1 MNPPLPLF
9 DHHAHLDD
17 PAITTAQI
25 RSGLAAAGFVGGIS
39 AGYGPD
45 RSDLARQRMALDPR
59 LKRTV
64 GLHPWWLAETP
75 CERWEQAWRDVES
88 ELSDVDV
95 VALGEIGLDQTV
107 RRRLPLAQ
115 QETQLQRG
123 LDLARQTATPVVL
136 HIVRWHGHAL
146 RMLQA
151 QPPPGGVLHR
161 YGGPTTLVADL
172 QRLGLYLSL
181 DAKRW
186 QHDPAGFSAVA
197 QVIDAQYLLVETD
210 WPDRPRDWS
219 EALGEMA
226 TLIAALAELR
236 AVPIE
241 TLAAQLVQ
249 NARRLYGLT
258 Q

>member
-1 MNPPLPLF
+1 MAPSLPLF

-17 PAITTAQI
+17 PAITITHI
-25 RSGLAAAGFVGGIS
+25 RSGLAAAGFVGGVS

-45 RSDLARQRMALDPR
+45 RSDLARQRIALDPR
-59 LKRTV
+59 LNRTV

-75 CERWEQAWRDVES
+75 RARWEAAWRAVAA
-88 ELSDVDV
+88 ELSEDDV

-107 RRRLPLAQ
+107 RHRLPLAQ
-115 QETQLQRG
+115 QEAQLQRG
-123 LDLARQTATPVVL
+123 LDLARQTAMPVVL

-146 RMLQA
+146 RLLRA

-161 YGGPTTLVADL
+161 YGGPATLVADF
-172 QRLGLYLSL
+172 QRLGLHVSL

-186 QHDPAGFSAVA
+186 QRDPVGFAAVA
-197 QVIDAQYLLVETD
+197 RAIDTANLLVETD
-210 WPDRPRDWS
+210 WPDRSRDWS

-226 TLIAALAELR
+226 ALIAALAEVR
-236 AVPIE
+236 SVPIE
-241 TLAAQLVQ
+241 TLAAQLVL